1 VISVSIYDDNKH
13 RRESLI
19 TLLELSEDM
28 ILAGAYENCMHIVE
42 DIKKDA
48 PHIIL
53 MDIEMPGMSGIEGVA
68 IAKEF
73 FPEVKVIMQTAF
85 DDDEKI
91 FAALQAGA
99 EGYILKSATV
109 VQIIQGIHEVMKGGA
124 SMSPSIAIKVIRY
137 FNQKENQ
144 KEDYKLT
151 AKEFEVLK
159 LLAQGNS
166 YKMVADVMGISHN
179 TVSNHIKKVYV
190 KLQVHSLG
198 EAIAL
203 AHKEKLV

>member
-1 VISVSIYDDNKH
+1 MISVSIYDDNKH
-13 RRESLI
+13 RRESLT
-19 TLLELSEDM
+19 TLLELSDDM
-28 ILAGAYENCMHIVE
+28 KFAGAYENCMHIVD
-42 DIKKDA
+42 DIIRDS
-48 PHIIL
+48 PDIIL

-68 IAKEF
+68 IAKEV

-159 LLAQGNS
+159 LLAHGNS
-166 YKMVADVMGISHN
+166 YKMVADVMGISPN

-198 EAIAL
+198 EAISL
-203 AHKEKLV
+203 AHREKLI